1 MPLAAN
7 DTPDKTRR
15 LQIKLYLAAKRSPTR
30 RLHALYDKVHRT
42 DVLECAW
49 HQVQTNRGAPGI
61 DAQTIE
67 AIEAGGVPA
76 FLAALQSELERGT
89 YRPQAVRRV
98 RIPKATG
105 GERPLGV
112 PTVRDRVVQAAV
124 KIVIEPLFEADF
136 ADCSF
141 GFRPRRSALQA
152 RERIGIGM
160 QRERRLYVVDADIQG
175 FFDNLDRVILL
186 ALVRRRI
193 SDRRVVG
200 LIRSWLSAG
209 VFDGGAL
216 LHPEAGTPQGG
227 VVSPLLAIV
236 YLNTLD
242 QWWQKHAGALT
253 RYADDLVILCQQ
265 PDQAERALEV
275 LTSML
280 AKLRLQLS
288 PTKTRV
294 VGLAD
299 GTAGFDFLGFH
310 IRWKPKRGSNKWYV
324 YTFIADRPV
333 RLVKAKIRALT
344 HKTSQWDFAY
354 VLTRLGQI
362 MRGWANYFQVGTV
375 SKAYR
380 ALDTYAAMRLRRWLK
395 PECRDHRR
403 AWAAGVQKAPRHEI
417 AGRDTCGGAACAIE
431 N

>member
-1 MPLAAN
+1 
-7 DTPDKTRR
+7 
-15 LQIKLYLAAKRSPTR
+15 
-30 RLHALYDKVHRT
+30 
-42 DVLECAW
+42 
-49 HQVQTNRGAPGI
+49 
-61 DAQTIE
+61 
-67 AIEAGGVPA
+67 
-76 FLAALQSELERGT
+76 
-89 YRPQAVRRV
+89 
-98 RIPKATG
+98 
-105 GERPLGV
+105 
-112 PTVRDRVVQAAV
+112 
-124 KIVIEPLFEADF
+124 
-136 ADCSF
+136 
-141 GFRPRRSALQA
+141 
-152 RERIGIGM
+152 M

-310 IRWKPKRGSNKWYV
+310 NRWIPMFRDRRRRHAACWPSQRAMQAARQRIRELTLPQRVGLPISVIVQDINRFLQGWIAYFRYGNSAQHFQRFDRYVTQRLCRFISRKHNRSGLNYGLRVLMGSK
-324 YTFIADRPV
+324 TQLGLV
-333 RLVKAKIRALT
+333 RASGSVRYG
-344 HKTSQWDFAY
+344 FANAGGER
-354 VLTRLGQI
+354 V
-362 MRGWANYFQVGTV
+362 
-375 SKAYR
+375 
-380 ALDTYAAMRLRRWLK
+380 
-395 PECRDHRR
+395 RR
-403 AWAAGVQKAPRHEI
+403 AV
-417 AGRDTCGGAACAIE
+417 
-431 N
+431 